1 MKTMTDFSE
10 RLEKSFM
17 YNLQEMVKAY
27 VDAGVRPE
35 TIEQVFQ
42 TTLADFVKKQ
52 KLKEIDD
59 E

>member
-1 MKTMTDFSE
+1 MNDFLE
-10 RLEKSFM
+10 RLEKAFM
-17 YNLQEMVKAY
+17 SNLHEMVKAY

-42 TTLADFVKKQ
+42 TTLVDFVKKQ

>member
-1 MKTMTDFSE
+1 MTDFSE

-17 YNLQEMVKAY
+17 SNLQEMVKAY